1 MANSPT
7 VKRRRLS
14 QAFRQLRQEA
24 GLSVTEAARRLE
36 WEPSKISRMERNEW
50 KLPSVHD
57 IRLMLDFYGVTDK
70 DQREAMITLARE
82 SRQRGW
88 WEKYQDVFRTSLPDF
103 EAGASVIRT
112 WQILLVPGLLQTEA
126 YAKAM
131 WRAGQVLDEAL
142 IERHVQ
148 ARLAR
153 QEILTKENPP
163 TLLALIDEAA
173 LRKLIGGAEV
183 MCEQIDHLIAMAARP
198 NVTIQVVPDS
208 AGAHPALD
216 GAFVIL
222 DFPND
227 PSLIYTVTVTENL
240 WLEQPADYQRYSLI
254 YNHVMTLALSP
265 EESIRYLTELV
276 EQLKRQVKHHGP
288 KESDSHLV

>member
-57 IRLMLDFYGVTDK
+57 IRLMLDFYGVTDE

-112 WQILLVPGLLQTEA
+112 WEVILVPGLLQTEA
-126 YAKAM
+126 YAKAV
-131 WRAGQVLDEAL
+131 WRAGRVLDEAL

-153 QEILTKENPP
+153 QEILTNENPP
-163 TLLALIDEAA
+163 TLLTLIDEAA

-183 MCEQIDHLIAMAARP
+183 MCEQINHLITMAARP

-240 WLEQPADYQRYSLI
+240 WLEQQADYQRYSLI

-265 EESIRYLTELV
+265 EESVRYLTKLA
-276 EQLKRQVKHHGP
+276 EQLKRQVEHSGTKH
-288 KESDSHLV
+288 S

>member
-57 IRLMLDFYGVTDK
+57 IRLMLDFYGVTDE

-112 WQILLVPGLLQTEA
+112 WEVILVPGLLQTEA
-126 YAKAM
+126 YAKAV
-131 WRAGQVLDEAL
+131 WRAGRVLDEAL

-153 QEILTKENPP
+153 QEILTNENPP
-163 TLLALIDEAA
+163 TLLTLIDEAA

-183 MCEQIDHLIAMAARP
+183 MCEQINHLITMAARP

-240 WLEQPADYQRYSLI
+240 WLEQQADYQRYSLI

-265 EESIRYLTELV
+265 EESVRYLTKLT
-276 EQLKRQVKHHGP
+276 EQLKRQVEHSGTKH
-288 KESDSHLV
+288 S

>member
-1 MANSPT
+1 MVNSPT

-57 IRLMLDFYGVTDK
+57 IRLMLDFYGVTDE

-103 EAGASVIRT
+103 EAGASIIRT
-112 WQILLVPGLLQTEA
+112 WQIVLVPGLLQTEA
-126 YAKAM
+126 YAKAV
-131 WRAGQVLDEAL
+131 WRAGRVLDENL

-153 QEILTKENPP
+153 QEILTSENPP

-183 MCEQIDHLIAMAARP
+183 MREQISHLIAMAARP

-240 WLEQPADYQRYSLI
+240 WLEQQVDYQRYSQI
-254 YNHVMTLALSP
+254 GRAHV
-265 EESIRYLTELV
+265 
-276 EQLKRQVKHHGP
+276 
-288 KESDSHLV
+288 

>member
-1 MANSPT
+1 MVNSPT

-50 KLPSVHD
+50 RLPSVQD
-57 IRLMLDFYGVTDK
+57 IRLMLDFYGVTDE

-112 WQILLVPGLLQTEA
+112 WQIVLIPGLLQTEK
-126 YAKAM
+126 YAKAV
-131 WRAGQVLDEAL
+131 WRAGRVLDENL

-153 QEILTKENPP
+153 QEILTQENPP
-163 TLLALIDEAA
+163 TLLALIDEGA

-183 MCEQIDHLIAMAARP
+183 MREQINHLIEMAARP
-198 NVTIQVVPDS
+198 NITIQVVPDS

-240 WLEQPADYQRYSLI
+240 WLEQQVDYQRYGLI

-265 EESIRYLTELV
+265 EESVRYLAKLV
-276 EQLKRQVKHHGP
+276 EQLTG
-288 KESDSHLV
+288 